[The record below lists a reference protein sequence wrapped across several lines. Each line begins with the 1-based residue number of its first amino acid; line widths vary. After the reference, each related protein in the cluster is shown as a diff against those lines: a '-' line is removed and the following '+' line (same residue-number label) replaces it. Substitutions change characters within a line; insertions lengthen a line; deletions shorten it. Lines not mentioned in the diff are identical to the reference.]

1 MTDEGKRKVLAVL
14 DYLMEGTSGLVRAT
28 IMACKCAVDEMEVEE
43 KWIPVADK
51 QATNADRIRD
61 MSDEELED
69 VIRAISL
76 GYEPWCDHHCK
87 MQGEDNCNICLKKWL
102 QQPVE

>member
-1 MTDEGKRKVLAVL
+1 MKGNCDEWP
-14 DYLMEGTSGLVRAT
+14 DPEP
-28 IMACKCAVDEMEVEE
+28 I
-43 KWIPVADK
+43 
-51 QATNADRIRD
+51 TNADRIRA

-69 VIRAISL
+69 VIRAIGL

-102 QQPVE
+102 QQPAEGE